1 MLWFLFAAAAVMI
14 VTAAWYLARPLAT
27 GAQLRGDEQ
36 RHQLE
41 LMRARLLGQLNEL
54 DTERAD
60 RGIDPAVAQDEALRL
75 DAELLQVL
83 KDLEALPPA
92 VAGVVHGE
100 TANGPDLTGHA
111 RSAFGSPPSPAS
123 GRGNEGEG
131 ARGPRLNPIGE
142 TANGPS
148 LARGPRL
155 DPIGERRR
163 WWAGL
168 AVLALAL
175 PLIAAGLY
183 GMQQGPLLS
192 ALLRLADGGPARAS
206 LPPEALKM
214 VERLESRL
222 REQPN
227 DPAGWARLGRSY
239 AVMERRSDAQAA
251 YAKAHEQAPNDPEI
265 LSEYAWLLFGD
276 NPDYTEG
283 PAKTLYERLLALDPN
298 HPDALWFLGLSAY
311 NKSDAKQAVHYW
323 ERLAKVLPPDNP
335 ALPEVRKAIAKAQ
348 GQQ

>member
-41 LMRARLLGQLNEL
+41 LTRARLLGQLNEL
-54 DTERAD
+54 DAARAD
-60 RGIDPAVAQDEALRL
+60 RGIDATVAQDEALRL

-83 KDLEALPPA
+83 KDIEALPPPA
-92 VAGVVHGE
+92 TGVIHGE

-131 ARGPRLNPIGE
+131 ARGPRL
-142 TANGPS
+142 
-148 LARGPRL
+148 

-163 WWAGL
+163 WWAAL
-168 AVLALAL
+168 AVLVLAL

-183 GMQQGPLLS
+183 GMQQAPLLG
-192 ALLRLADGGPARAS
+192 ALMRLADGGTPSRAS

-214 VERLESRL
+214 VERLENRL

-227 DPAGWARLGRSY
+227 DPTGWAQLGRSY
-239 AVMERRSDAQAA
+239 TVMERRSDAQAA
-251 YAKAHEQAPNDPEI
+251 YAKAHELAPANPEI
-265 LSEYAWLLFGD
+265 LSDYAWLLFSD

-283 PAKTLYERLLALDPN
+283 PAKALYERLLALDAN

-311 NKSDAKQAVHYW
+311 NKSDAKQAIRYW
-323 ERLAKVLPPDNP
+323 ERLTKVLPPDNP